1 MDAGSFASSS
11 VGASIRIGFELPSF
25 QIWNDGGTLH
35 WMKTQT
41 ASKVPPRSGF
51 ASIYFLMHILLQI
64 LFFVALTGSVT
75 SSIYCGMVMV
85 AAIRFGLRRRRELRQ
100 PADFLPPLSVLKPLH
115 GTEPG
120 MERNLETF
128 FQQQYPDFE
137 LLFCAR
143 QETDEGL
150 RLARKVGERYPAVNA
165 RFLTCGEPMPKFHNA
180 KVYSLAKLDSVAKND
195 TYITSDADVRVQPDY
210 LLRMV
215 QNLKDP
221 HVGLASCVYLGTA
234 GEGATLASQLDA
246 VGKSVEMTSG
256 VLVADMIEG
265 TKFALGATMATRRKS
280 FQEVGGFDEL
290 GQFYADD
297 FVLGNRLAAQGTGV
311 LLATHVI
318 RLMVQDSPFWL
329 SFRNQL
335 RWMQSTRRS
344 RPWGHLGSGLTFAIP
359 FGLMGLVWGL
369 CTGRAAVGLFWLV
382 VMIVNRWLQAG
393 SILLVMG
400 DPGWWRGTL
409 IYPLR
414 DFLGWA
420 LWVGSY
426 GGESFYYRGK
436 VYKMKQGGRV
446 ESPE

>member
-1 MDAGSFASSS
+1 M
-11 VGASIRIGFELPSF
+11 GFVS
-25 QIWNDGGTLH
+25 
-35 WMKTQT
+35 
-41 ASKVPPRSGF
+41 
-51 ASIYFLMHILLQI
+51 HIL
-64 LFFVALTGSVT
+64 FWVAAVGSVT
-75 SSIYCGMVMV
+75 SSIYCGMVLV
-85 AAIRFGLRRRRELRQ
+85 AAARFGLRRRREQ
-100 PADFLPPLSVLKPLH
+100 SAVAGFLPAVSVLKPLH

-128 FQQQYPDFE
+128 FEQEYPEFE

-150 RLARKVGERYPAVNA
+150 RLARQVAEKYPHVDAK
-165 RFLTCGEPMPKFHNA
+165 FFTCGEPMPKFHNA

-195 TYITSDADVRVQPDY
+195 DYITSDADVRVERHY
-210 LLRMV
+210 LQRMV
-215 QNLKDP
+215 QTLKDP

-234 GEGATLASQLDA
+234 HEGAGLASKLDA

-280 FQEVGGFDEL
+280 FQAVGGFDEL

-311 LLATHVI
+311 ILATHVI

-344 RPWGHLGSGLTFAIP
+344 RPWGHLGSGLTFAMP
-359 FGLMGLVWGL
+359 FGLIGLVWGL
-369 CTGRAAVGLFWLV
+369 VSGHSGLGMLWLAAMV
-382 VMIVNRWLQAG
+382 VNRWLQAG
-393 SILLVMG
+393 AILSVMG
-400 DPGWWRGTL
+400 DAGWWRGTL

-414 DFLGWA
+414 DFLGWV

-426 GGESFYYRGK
+426 GGENFYYRGK
-436 VYKMKQGGRV
+436 VYKLKEGGRV